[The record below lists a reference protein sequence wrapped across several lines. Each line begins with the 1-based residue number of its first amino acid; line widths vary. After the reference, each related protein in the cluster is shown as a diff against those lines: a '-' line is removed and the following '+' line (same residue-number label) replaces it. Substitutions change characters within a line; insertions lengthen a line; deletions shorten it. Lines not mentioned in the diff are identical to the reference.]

1 MSLTQIRSRI
11 QALQRR
17 YALPLAVIRL
27 RPYATQFCHQWAV
40 AQDQQQ
46 PLPETPAFIR
56 KLADAG
62 FRLTTFMY
70 LHHHFER
77 HLSNNTCPNP
87 KGIISALL
95 PHAAAREGIIDAVFR
110 WDPYPTCMRT
120 HSRRMPAL
128 LRPNIPLQHCARGDP
143 TKAVTHLI
151 RPHDI
156 FRLPWIGGG
165 RTIADNHLQAQGAGP
180 RANQIHFDA

>member
-1 MSLTQIRSRI
+1 MSLTQIRNRI

-17 YALPLAVIRL
+17 YALPLAIIRL

-70 LHHHFER
+70 LHHHIER

-110 WDPYPTCMRT
+110 WDHAPQECGPATTPNAPMLCFSKPLRSTQCAHATGPT
-120 HSRRMPAL
+120 
-128 LRPNIPLQHCARGDP
+128 
-143 TKAVTHLI
+143 
-151 RPHDI
+151 
-156 FRLPWIGGG
+156 F
-165 RTIADNHLQAQGAGP
+165 
-180 RANQIHFDA
+180 

>member
-1 MSLTQIRSRI
+1 MSLTQIRNRI

-46 PLPETPAFIR
+46 PLPDTPAFIR

-70 LHHHFER
+70 LHHHIER

-110 WDPYPTCMRT
+110 WDHAPQECGPATTPNAPMLCFSKPFRSTQCAHATGPT
-120 HSRRMPAL
+120 L
-128 LRPNIPLQHCARGDP
+128 
-143 TKAVTHLI
+143 
-151 RPHDI
+151 
-156 FRLPWIGGG
+156 
-165 RTIADNHLQAQGAGP
+165 
-180 RANQIHFDA
+180 

>member
-11 QALQRR
+11 QVLQRR

-40 AQDQQQ
+40 AQDRQQ

-70 LHHHFER
+70 LHHHLKRLRER
-77 HLSNNTCPNP
+77 NSCPQP
-87 KGIISALL
+87 RGVVAALL
-95 PHAAAREGIIDAVFR
+95 PDPAARDIIDAIFHWDHPPECGPTTTPNAPMLCFSPRFR
-110 WDPYPTCMRT
+110 ST
-120 HSRRMPAL
+120 
-128 LRPNIPLQHCARGDP
+128 QCAHA
-143 TKAVTHLI
+143 T
-151 RPHDI
+151 
-156 FRLPWIGGG
+156 
-165 RTIADNHLQAQGAGP
+165 
-180 RANQIHFDA
+180 

>member
-1 MSLTQIRSRI
+1 MSLTQIRNRI
-11 QALQRR
+11 HALQRR
-17 YALPLAVIRL
+17 FGLPLAIIRL

-70 LHHHFER
+70 LHHHIER

-95 PHAAAREGIIDAVFR
+95 PHAAAREGIIDAIFL
-110 WDPYPTCMRT
+110 WDPSPT
-120 HSRRMPAL
+120 A
-128 LRPNIPLQHCARGDP
+128 CAPTPVVCQPFSGPTSHFNTAQGGDP
-143 TKAVTHLI
+143 SKAVNPSHPAP
-151 RPHDI
+151 RY
-156 FRLPWIGGG
+156 
-165 RTIADNHLQAQGAGP
+165 LQVAMDWRRSYNCRQHYGL
-180 RANQIHFDA
+180 RANNVQLHA

>member
-27 RPYATQFCHQWAV
+27 RPYATQFCHQWAT

-70 LHHHFER
+70 LHHHIER

-95 PHAAAREGIIDAVFR
+95 PHAAAREGIIDAIFHWDHAPQECGPATTPNAPMLCFSKPFR
-110 WDPYPTCMRT
+110 STQCAHATGPT
-120 HSRRMPAL
+120 L
-128 LRPNIPLQHCARGDP
+128 
-143 TKAVTHLI
+143 
-151 RPHDI
+151 
-156 FRLPWIGGG
+156 
-165 RTIADNHLQAQGAGP
+165 
-180 RANQIHFDA
+180 